1 VCCRKIQFFV
11 GDFFFFLNMHA
22 KNGEKIQLLGHFSE
36 CALGKNCDF
45 VRFGQ
50 KIKINLDLVGMLQNF
65 TDNYIKIHI
74 VGLHSFV
81 AFRIN
86 IDLF

>member
-1 VCCRKIQFFV
+1 
-11 GDFFFFLNMHA
+11 MHA
-22 KNGEKIQLLGHFSE
+22 KNGERNQPLGHFSKRP
-36 CALGKNCDF
+36 LGKNCDF

-65 TDNYIKIHI
+65 TENYIKILI
-74 VGLHSFV
+74 VGLQSFI